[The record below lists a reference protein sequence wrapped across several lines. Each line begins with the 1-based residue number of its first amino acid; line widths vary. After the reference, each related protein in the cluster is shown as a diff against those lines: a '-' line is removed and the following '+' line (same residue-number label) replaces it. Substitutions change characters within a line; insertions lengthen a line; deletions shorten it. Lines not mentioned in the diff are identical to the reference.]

1 MNPAV
6 ARFSDVELRPQ
17 QLKERE
23 LEGRKGLVV
32 EYADDAENL
41 FSSSLEATTTL
52 GGCCEA
58 ADGEVGSCQYFL
70 FKSAIIKERRTL
82 I

>member
-1 MNPAV
+1 MM
-6 ARFSDVELRPQ
+6 
-17 QLKERE
+17 LKTF
-23 LEGRKGLVV
+23 
-32 EYADDAENL
+32 

-52 GGCCEA
+52 GGCCEAA

>member
-1 MNPAV
+1 MM
-6 ARFSDVELRPQ
+6 
-17 QLKERE
+17 LKTF
-23 LEGRKGLVV
+23 
-32 EYADDAENL
+32 

-70 FKSAIIKERRTL
+70 FKSSPCKFEKDGLRLDLEQELFESADDDNDVMSKPYE
-82 I
+82 